1 MPINEGEYLRWLDE
15 RRKEHFKRLSTS
27 IPLEPIYPLGVI
39 PIHKYLAIRAVENP
53 NKTALIYYGTRIT
66 YKELNDLSNKF
77 ANYLINE
84 LKIPKGSGVG
94 IVLPN
99 CPDFYITYYGAL
111 KAGNI
116 AILYSVMYREL
127 EFRHLIKISKPKV
140 IVVADNLYQ
149 IIKKVV
155 DEVDPSIKLICAS
168 ELDYLPQNPE
178 LPINEQMRR
187 GRIKCDGA
195 TDLMDIL
202 KSTNIPSDDPLI
214 DHPEIDVNVND
225 PAVMLFTSGTTGLP
239 KAVVHRHFG
248 ILYKQVSAYTYGAYD
263 YLIPVGKEFDYEEF
277 LNDLMKNEVR
287 LVVLP
292 IYWVAGK
299 DFGLD
304 SLPVIGYTAVPLARY
319 DPEAI
324 LLAIDKYRV
333 TSTYLTFD
341 MYIEIMN
348 HPRITEINKESLR
361 FASGSSFITRL
372 NKDLRRRFKSLF
384 PNAILYE
391 AGYGMTET
399 HTYDIINLGMQL
411 EDLDLTL
418 REKYGSLAVGPPLP
432 GSYVKILDIDTG
444 ELLPPGKLGVIWI
457 KTPSLVD
464 GYLDRPEETARDFK
478 NGWFNTGDY
487 GLVDENGY
495 LHFIQRIKDM
505 IKVSGVS
512 VSPALI
518 EEELRQLAP
527 EIKEI
532 TVIGVKDPETGEA
545 PIAFITL
552 KDEFKGRITEKEIL
566 ERCKGKMAKHHIPK
580 RIIIL
585 DQLPKSPAGKVM
597 KEELKKI
604 WEKSSK

>member
-1 MPINEGEYLRWLDE
+1 
-15 RRKEHFKRLSTS
+15 
-27 IPLEPIYPLGVI
+27 
-39 PIHKYLAIRAVENP
+39 
-53 NKTALIYYGTRIT
+53 
-66 YKELNDLSNKF
+66 
-77 ANYLINE
+77 
-84 LKIPKGSGVG
+84 
-94 IVLPN
+94 
-99 CPDFYITYYGAL
+99 
-111 KAGNI
+111 
-116 AILYSVMYREL
+116 
-127 EFRHLIKISKPKV
+127 
-140 IVVADNLYQ
+140 
-149 IIKKVV
+149 
-155 DEVDPSIKLICAS
+155 
-168 ELDYLPQNPE
+168 
-178 LPINEQMRR
+178 
-187 GRIKCDGA
+187 
-195 TDLMDIL
+195 
-202 KSTNIPSDDPLI
+202 
-214 DHPEIDVNVND
+214 
-225 PAVMLFTSGTTGLP
+225 
-239 KAVVHRHFG
+239 
-248 ILYKQVSAYTYGAYD
+248 
-263 YLIPVGKEFDYEEF
+263 
-277 LNDLMKNEVR
+277 
-287 LVVLP
+287 
-292 IYWVAGK
+292 
-299 DFGLD
+299 
-304 SLPVIGYTAVPLARY
+304 
-319 DPEAI
+319 
-324 LLAIDKYRV
+324 
-333 TSTYLTFD
+333 
-341 MYIEIMN
+341 
-348 HPRITEINKESLR
+348 
-361 FASGSSFITRL
+361 
-372 NKDLRRRFKSLF
+372 
-384 PNAILYE
+384 
-391 AGYGMTET
+391 MTET

-444 ELLPPGKLGVIWI
+444 ELLPPGKPGVIWI

-532 TVIGVKDPETGEA
+532 AVIGVKDPETGEA

-604 WEKSSK
+604 WEKSS